1 MNPSYTIG
9 HPSIGHPSIGHPSIF
24 IRLPRMPGTKWI
36 PADIVDVIDKYG
48 DIKEVSLRRD
58 IRGEQYA
65 VVHFNEW
72 YPEGRNISTA
82 IQLGKP
88 VKIRAL
94 YRKTF
99 NLILFNKPLA
109 NKPSANKPSNA
120 RKFVPIAPGLS
131 FGNPGQLSAA
141 EYAARRPRADSNVS
155 DVTMEDD
162 FANNYALEEGEVI

>member
-1 MNPSYTIG
+1 
-9 HPSIGHPSIGHPSIF
+9 
-24 IRLPRMPGTKWI
+24 MPGTQWV
-36 PADIVDVIDKYG
+36 PADIVDVLDKYG
-48 DIKEVSLRRD
+48 DIKQVSLRRD

-65 VVHFNEW
+65 VVHFNKW
-72 YPEGRNISTA
+72 YPEGMRISTA
-82 IQLGKP
+82 VQLGNP

-99 NLILFNKPLA
+99 NLIMFKATKQATKPLA
-109 NKPSANKPSNA
+109 TK

-155 DVTMEDD
+155 DVTMEGD
-162 FANNYALEEGEVI
+162 FANNYALEEGEIN

>member
-1 MNPSYTIG
+1 MNPSIG
-9 HPSIGHPSIGHPSIF
+9 NPSIF
-24 IRLPRMPGTKWI
+24 IRLPRMPGTKWV

-72 YPEGRNISTA
+72 YPEVMNISTA

-99 NLILFNKPLA
+99 NLILFHNKPMTTKLVM
-109 NKPSANKPSNA
+109 
-120 RKFVPIAPGLS
+120 RKFVTIAPGIS

-141 EYAARRPRADSNVS
+141 EYSARRPRADSNVS

-162 FANNYALEEGEVI
+162 FERNPAHYYRHYELEEGEIV

>member
-1 MNPSYTIG
+1 
-9 HPSIGHPSIGHPSIF
+9 
-24 IRLPRMPGTKWI
+24 MPGTQWV

-72 YPEGRNISTA
+72 YPEGMSISTA
-82 IQLGKP
+82 VQLGKP

-99 NLILFNKPLA
+99 NLILFH
-109 NKPSANKPSNA
+109 NKPSATKSSATNKPFK
-120 RKFVPIAPGLS
+120 RVFVPIAPGLS

-162 FANNYALEEGEVI
+162 FANRHYALEEGEIIY

>member
-1 MNPSYTIG
+1 
-9 HPSIGHPSIGHPSIF
+9 
-24 IRLPRMPGTKWI
+24 MPGTQWV

-72 YPEGRNISTA
+72 YPEGMSISTA

-99 NLILFNKPLA
+99 NLILFHNKPLA
-109 NKPSANKPSNA
+109 NK
-120 RKFVPIAPGLS
+120 REFVPIAPGLS

-162 FANNYALEEGEVI
+162 FERKSSHY

>member
-1 MNPSYTIG
+1 
-9 HPSIGHPSIGHPSIF
+9 
-24 IRLPRMPGTKWI
+24 MPGTQWV

-72 YPEGRNISTA
+72 YPEGMRISTA
-82 IQLGKP
+82 VQLGKP

-99 NLILFNKPLA
+99 NLIMFNKPLANKPLA
-109 NKPSANKPSNA
+109 NKPSANKPSA
-120 RKFVPIAPGLS
+120 TKRKFVPIAPGLS